1 MFVNNTQLSPKAQ
14 QRQGKLSVSIP
25 ELPTKIIQAKTP
37 MKEFEKLEKYLKGI
51 DTDAVSKNPLV
62 SVLVERPKLNA
73 RLVKVLT
80 PLFESIDPNYLIARR
95 IPTIQSLLHN
105 WTATFKLLEMG
116 FKQHLSSD
124 SLKHI
129 TDKKHLFP
137 NESCA
142 TGGCMPALSSL
153 KAELPLDKWLKIL
166 ADDRYAP
173 DKSPQMK

>member
-14 QRQGKLSVSIP
+14 QRQGTLHISVDGVM
-25 ELPTKIIQAKTP
+25 TKTIKAKSP
-37 MKEFEKLEKYLKGI
+37 MEEFEKLEKYLKWLQTKGV
-51 DTDAVSKNPLV
+51 DNSSSVSM
-62 SVLVERPKLNA
+62 LVERPKLNA

-105 WTATFKLLEMG
+105 WTVTFKLLEMG

-129 TDKKHLFP
+129 TYKKHLFP
-137 NESCA
+137 NKSCA
-142 TGGCMPALSSL
+142 TGGCMPALSLL
-153 KAELPLDKWLKIL
+153 KVELPLDKLIQVL
-166 ADDRYAP
+166 EDPYYAP
-173 DKSPQMK
+173 HRSNQMH